1 MYKQYLIKYI
11 AGLTVMT
18 LSLHDLELRFLHA
31 HMHIRD
37 GTHIIISCQVTVAKM
52 TMHIGFANLGT
63 TVTINDNISK

>member
-1 MYKQYLIKYI
+1 M
-11 AGLTVMT
+11 M

-31 HMHIRD
+31 NMYICD

-52 TMHIGFANLGT
+52 TMHIRFVNLGT